1 MATKP
6 PMLRPGDTVG
16 IATLGS
22 PLDPNVINQG
32 IQGLQNMGFQVVVGR
47 HVYAQTGFLAGTD
60 QERASDLMDLFHNDD
75 VKMIISSR
83 GGVGV
88 AGILPY
94 LDFDFIRSHPKI
106 VSGYSDVT
114 ILLNCLYQFADLIAF
129 NSLLLFDFSPNTPSY
144 NYNQFFAATSTTA
157 ASRTIENPPGIPLVS
172 RIPGNVTGPLVG
184 GNLTSFVGTLG
195 TQFEIDTTNKIL
207 FLEETH
213 APANTVYRY
222 FSHLKLAGK
231 FDDCS
236 GILIGE
242 CTRCPNAYQTSYE
255 DLITSVLVPLGKPLM
270 TNITSAHGYYKAAM
284 PIGATI
290 NLNTVNNTLT
300 VLEPTVSATS

>member
-6 PMLRPGDTVG
+6 PILRPGDTVG

-22 PLDPNVINQG
+22 PLYPNIINQG

-47 HVYAQTGFLAGTD
+47 HVYDETGFLAGTD
-60 QERASDLMDLFHNDD
+60 QERASDLMDLFYNDD

-88 AGILPY
+88 AGILSY

-106 VSGYSDVT
+106 VSGYSDIT
-114 ILLNCLYQFADLIAF
+114 ILLNCLYQFANLIAF

-144 NYNQFFAATSTTA
+144 NFDQFFTATSTTTA
-157 ASRTIENPPGIPLVS
+157 PRPIENPPGIPLVS
-172 RIPGNVTGPLVG
+172 RVPGNVTGPLVG
-184 GNLTSFVGTLG
+184 GNLTSFIGTLG
-195 TQFEIDTTNKIL
+195 TRFEIDTTNKIL

-222 FSHLKLAGK
+222 FNHLKMAGK
-231 FDDCS
+231 FNDCS

-242 CTRCPNAYQTSYE
+242 CTRCPTAYQTSYE
-255 DLITSVLVPLGKPLM
+255 DVINTILVPLGKPLM

-284 PIGATI
+284 PIGATV
-290 NLNTVNNTLT
+290 NLNTVDNTLT
-300 VLEPTVSATS
+300 VLEPTVVAAS